1 MRAAITDRLGRF
13 ELRRRADAGGLKR
26 AAVAVVVVEARRA
39 GRGGLPAH
47 QAHAASC
54 SAHGGQ
60 WALPG
65 GRVDAGETIEQ
76 TALRELHEELG
87 VLASTDDILGTL
99 DDYPTRSGYLI
110 APVVVWSP
118 GVTVTP
124 NPAEVAAAYRIACGE
139 LFREGSPEIIA
150 IEESDRP
157 IIRLPLPVANVNAP
171 TAAVLYQFR
180 EVALAGRDTRVDHF
194 EQPVFA
200 WRLMPLTIRQPCAD
214 GWPTSEPGRRFRN
227 TVVSCSITCSP
238 RWLIV
243 TWRMRAMPRSGLDAE
258 SRSSTMSVITRSVS
272 PGPHR
277 PRELDFADA
286 RRAQAAGAEHAL
298 LEPQLQG
305 HRHGVQARRDQAAE
319 GPLLGELDVGVER
332 LRIPLAREL
341 DDAGLGQGHAAAHE
355 TVADLEVFVIA
366 IGHGTSSM

>member
-1 MRAAITDRLGRF
+1 VTSFRFDDALRNAITDRLGRF

-26 AAVAVVVVEARRA
+26 AAVAVVVVEADVPSMSGERE
-39 GRGGLPAH
+39 
-47 QAHAASC
+47 AAFLLTKRTPKLR
-54 SAHGGQ
+54 AHGGQ

-180 EVALAGRDTRVDHF
+180 EVALAGRHTRVDHF

-200 WRLMPLTIRQPCAD
+200 WR
-214 GWPTSEPGRRFRN
+214 
-227 TVVSCSITCSP
+227 
-238 RWLIV
+238 
-243 TWRMRAMPRSGLDAE
+243 
-258 SRSSTMSVITRSVS
+258 
-272 PGPHR
+272 
-277 PRELDFADA
+277 
-286 RRAQAAGAEHAL
+286 
-298 LEPQLQG
+298 
-305 HRHGVQARRDQAAE
+305 
-319 GPLLGELDVGVER
+319 
-332 LRIPLAREL
+332 
-341 DDAGLGQGHAAAHE
+341 
-355 TVADLEVFVIA
+355 
-366 IGHGTSSM
+366 

>member
-1 MRAAITDRLGRF
+1 VDFHKASRRVTSFRFDDTLRAAIAGRLGRF
-13 ELRRRADAGGLKR
+13 ELRRHADTGGLKR
-26 AAVAVVVVEARRA
+26 AAVAVVVVEAETPSPSGEQEAAFLLTRRMP
-39 GRGGLPAH
+39 RLR
-47 QAHAASC
+47 S
-54 SAHGGQ
+54 HGGQ

-65 GRVDAGETIEQ
+65 GRVDPGETIEQ

-110 APVVVWSP
+110 APVVVWAG

-139 LFREGSPEIIA
+139 LFRDGSPEIIA

-200 WRLMPLTIRQPCAD
+200 WR
-214 GWPTSEPGRRFRN
+214 
-227 TVVSCSITCSP
+227 
-238 RWLIV
+238 
-243 TWRMRAMPRSGLDAE
+243 
-258 SRSSTMSVITRSVS
+258 
-272 PGPHR
+272 
-277 PRELDFADA
+277 
-286 RRAQAAGAEHAL
+286 
-298 LEPQLQG
+298 
-305 HRHGVQARRDQAAE
+305 
-319 GPLLGELDVGVER
+319 
-332 LRIPLAREL
+332 
-341 DDAGLGQGHAAAHE
+341 
-355 TVADLEVFVIA
+355 
-366 IGHGTSSM
+366 